1 MKKIVIIGGV
11 AAGTT
16 AAARLKR
23 LKPDFDITL
32 LEKSDVI
39 SYGTCEL
46 PYVIDETIPGFDDI
60 VFFTDESFQQ
70 QKGVEVKLN
79 SLVTEINP
87 KTKTVVYHHGI
98 YKSTHKIQY
107 DKLLIATGA
116 SPKTI
121 PFLDAVNSFSVKS
134 LDSAKRLKRYLN
146 SEKPQ
151 HAVIIGAGLIGLELA
166 ESLTNLGIRVS
177 LVDTENQVLFG
188 KIDLADSKIVEQIL
202 EKSKV
207 QFYKSEKIKSAIKN
221 GFSKIEKLV
230 FESGLEL
237 FPDIAIQTIGFQPN
251 TSFKGLEEIKKTSHG
266 AILVNSKMETS
277 AKDIYAAGDCAAI
290 SRSGKENEWFPL
302 ATVASKMGRVAAT
315 SMAGLNEQY
324 GKSFGTFAVKL
335 FDFEVAHSGMTLV
348 ETINKKIDAK
358 ESRIKGSSRVSVY
371 PNSQEISVQ
380 IVYELKTGKILG
392 GTIIGKEGAALRI
405 NMISLALQNEMTV
418 SDLRNSDFM
427 YTPPFSPLWDPV
439 LIAANQAK
447 T

>member
-23 LKPDFDITL
+23 LRPDFEITL

-46 PYVIDETIPGFDDI
+46 PYVIDETISEFETI
-60 VFFTDESFQQ
+60 ISFTDESFHQ
-70 QKGVEVKLN
+70 QKSVEVKLN

-87 KTKTVVYHHGI
+87 KTKTVVYQHGI
-98 YKSTHKIQY
+98 YKSVHKIQY
-107 DKLLIATGA
+107 DKLLIASGA

-121 PFLDAVNSFSVKS
+121 TFLDSVNSFSVKS

-177 LVDTENQVLFG
+177 IIDSENQILFG
-188 KIDLADSKIVEQIL
+188 KIDSTDSKRIENIL
-202 EKSKV
+202 EENKV
-207 QFYKSEKIKSAIKN
+207 QFYKNEKVKSAVKN
-221 GFSKIEKLV
+221 GFNKIEKLV
-230 FESGLEL
+230 FVSGLEIY
-237 FPDIAIQTIGFQPN
+237 PDLVLQTIGFQPN
-251 TSFKGLEEIKKTSHG
+251 TFFKGIEEIKKNPNG
-266 AILVNSKMETS
+266 AVLVNSKMETS
-277 AKDIYAAGDCAAI
+277 FKDIYAAGDCAAV
-290 SRSGKENEWFPL
+290 SRSGKESEWFPL
-302 ATVASKMGRVAAT
+302 ATVASKMGRAAAA
-315 SMAGLNEQY
+315 SMAGINEEY
-324 GKSFGTFAVKL
+324 GKSFGTLAVKI
-335 FDFEVAHSGMTLV
+335 FDFEIAHTGMTLKQA
-348 ETINKKIDAK
+348 IAKKMDAK
-358 ESRIKGSSRVSVY
+358 ESRIKGSSKVAVY
-371 PNSQEISVQ
+371 PNSKEITVQ
-380 IVYELKTGKILG
+380 IVYESKSGKILG
-392 GTIIGKEGAALRI
+392 GTIIGQEGAALRI
-405 NMISLALQNEMTV
+405 NILSLALQNEMTV

-447 T
+447 I

>member
-23 LKPDFDITL
+23 LKPDFEITL

-46 PYVIDETIPGFDDI
+46 PYVIDETISGFNEI
-60 VFFTDESFQQ
+60 ISFTDESFQQ

-87 KTKTVVYHHGI
+87 KTKTVVYQHRI
-98 YKSTHKIQY
+98 YKSIHKIQY
-107 DKLLIATGA
+107 DKLLISTGA

-121 PFLDAVNSFSVKS
+121 PFLDAVNSFSIKS
-134 LDSAKRLKRYLN
+134 LDSAKRLKRNLI

-177 LVDTENQVLFG
+177 MVDSENQVLSG
-188 KIDLADSKIVEQIL
+188 KIDPADSQIVEQIL
-202 EKSKV
+202 ETNKV
-207 QFYKSEKIKSAIKN
+207 QFYKSEKVKSAVKN
-221 GFSKIEKLV
+221 GFSKIEKLI

-237 FPDIAIQTIGFQPN
+237 FPDLVLQTVGFQPN
-251 TSFKGLEEIKKTSHG
+251 TSIKGIEEIKKTSNG
-266 AILVNSKMETS
+266 AILVNTKLETS
-277 AKDIYAAGDCAAI
+277 IKDIYAAGDCAAV

-302 ATVASKMGRVAAT
+302 ATVASKMGRVAAA
-315 SMAGLNEQY
+315 SMAGISEEY

-348 ETINKKIDAK
+348 ETVNKKIDAK
-358 ESRIKGSSRVSVY
+358 ESRIKGSSRVSIY

-380 IVYELKTGKILG
+380 LVYDSKTGKILG

-405 NMISLALQNEMTV
+405 NMISLTLQNGMTV

-439 LIAANQAK
+439 LIASNQAK